1 MAGDLSRHIP
11 CAQSPNRHGKAES
24 DAFHAP
30 EGAADNLPRE
40 NVEIA
45 TWAGHPIL
53 PISTGPADRLRLQ
66 RSPTPGAAS
75 FIIETSFSP
84 SNGF

>member
-1 MAGDLSRHIP
+1 MLFMR
-11 CAQSPNRHGKAES
+11 RK
-24 DAFHAP
+24 
-30 EGAADNLPRE
+30 GAADNLPRE
-40 NVEIA
+40 NVGIA
-45 TWAGHPIL
+45 TWVGHPIL
-53 PISTGPADRLRLQ
+53 PISKGPADRLLLQ